1 MYKFLTKI
9 SNIERISLWK
19 SKGLSNEIFKALT
32 TFDNSLTPSLRFIG
46 NIARVKFDRSGLKQ
60 NKIILILIEKQ

>member
-1 MYKFLTKI
+1 M
-9 SNIERISLWK
+9 
-19 SKGLSNEIFKALT
+19 SNEIFKALT

-46 NIARVKFDRSGLKQ
+46 NITRVKFDRSGLKQ